1 MGASGRRAAGCQRG
15 GRAGVDGRPAHVRPG
30 RVGPDGAAG
39 RGGRRVGADRGADG
53 GAVRLAGP
61 DLRVRRK
68 PPAPRSPLVLVQLPD
83 LAAAGLVRREGAFTR
98 RTGRIVLQRPADRA
112 EAGWAGRAVVA
123 AFAGE
128 CEVTAGEGGPD
139 PGGGV
144 QRSVGHVA
152 PGEPDHH
159 EPGLFESFLAQLL
172 GAQHAGFGVLA
183 EAVRLPD
190 GPMVGPAEV
199 DPTDASALVA
209 DPALA

>member
-15 GRAGVDGRPAHVRPG
+15 WRAGVDGRPAHVRPG
-30 RVGPDGAAG
+30 RAGPDGAAG

-53 GAVRLAGP
+53 GVVRLVGP

-128 CEVTAGEGGPD
+128 RRGDWRRVRTGVYVVRAEWDAALASEGGYYSSTGP
-139 PGGGV
+139 
-144 QRSVGHVA
+144 
-152 PGEPDHH
+152 
-159 EPGLFESFLAQLL
+159 
-172 GAQHAGFGVLA
+172 AGFSPVS
-183 EAVRLPD
+183 R
-190 GPMVGPAEV
+190 
-199 DPTDASALVA
+199 AL
-209 DPALA
+209 